1 MLFEDFV
8 DTSESL
14 FNTALKDLTKL
25 REIEAFMKKSLTS
38 VNDIHE
44 SSLERFEKFCKYFL
58 GISKLPQERAET
70 RLRNGLVMIE
80 KLRKEDLTALPP
92 APQKQVD
99 LDAPVKF
106 AKKVGP
112 FREEKLF
119 RIGITTV
126 RDLLYHFPRLYDD
139 WRRPLS
145 ILNLRPGER
154 VSAIAKIV
162 SVEKRRAKGYTIVT
176 AIVTDG
182 FSNMYLVWF
191 NQDYVYERIQNAK
204 HLAFSGIVKNNYG
217 QFQVVSP
224 DFEVADDSPPKI
236 TPIYDLT
243 AGISQKMMRLM
254 IEANISYVHLIEE
267 SLPQH
272 IIEKRKLLDVKKS
285 VYGIHFP
292 QSEYHMRESKRRL
305 VYEEF
310 FLLEVSQL
318 MTRLKFQS
326 KGGIAKK
333 FQGELS
339 QKFIKSLPFE
349 LTNAQKRSIVEIE
362 NDLSKPLA
370 MNRLLQG
377 DVGSG
382 KTVVAEAAM
391 LDVIESGFQVAFMV
405 PTYVLATQHYE
416 RLKADLQSQDRTV
429 GLLTGATSPSEK
441 AKIKEDISHGEL
453 KIVVGTHAL
462 IQKDVSFNN
471 LGLVIIDEQHKFGVK
486 QREALMSKGKAVD
499 TLVMTATPIPRTL
512 SMTYYGD
519 LDVTVVD
526 EMPVGR
532 KKPKTLLVNNARRD
546 EIFEFVKKEIDQGTG
561 VFWISPLIEESDK
574 INVKA
579 AKEIYEEFIKGP
591 FSNYNVGLL
600 HGKMPSEEKREVME
614 RFRKKEV
621 QILVSTTVIEVGID
635 IPHANIMV
643 IEHPERFGLAQLHQ
657 LRGRIG
663 RAGDKSYCFLVTT
676 GAEAD
681 RLRYFV
687 HTFDGFSLSEYDLKL
702 RGPGEF
708 LGTRQHG
715 LPEFKISDLSKDA
728 DVLFDAREDA
738 KKLLSDDPNLNSYPN
753 LLKEIKR
760 RYGERVKFVEVG

>member
-14 FNTALKDLTKL
+14 FKLALKDRTKL
-25 REIEAFMKKSLTS
+25 REIETFMKSSLTS
-38 VNDIHE
+38 VNDVHE
-44 SSLERFEKFCKYFL
+44 SSSDRFEKFCKYFL
-58 GISKLPQERAET
+58 GMSKLPQERAET
-70 RLRNGLVMIE
+70 RLKNGMVMIE
-80 KLRKEDLTALPP
+80 KLRKENLTALPP
-92 APQKQVD
+92 IPQKQID

-139 WRRPLS
+139 WRHPLS
-145 ILNLRPGER
+145 ILNLRVGER
-154 VSAIAKIV
+154 VSAIAEV
-162 SVEKRRAKGYTIVT
+162 VNVEKRRVKGYTIVT

-191 NQDYVYERIQNAK
+191 NQDYVYERIQDAK
-204 HLAFSGIVKNNYG
+204 NLAFSGIVKNNYG

-254 IEANISYVHLIEE
+254 IETNISFVHLIKEP
-267 SLPQH
+267 LPQY
-272 IIEKRKLLDVKKS
+272 IIEKRNLLGVKKT

-292 QSEYHMRESKRRL
+292 KSEYHMRESKRRL
-305 VYEEF
+305 VYEEL
-310 FLLEVSQL
+310 FLLEASQL

-326 KGGIAKK
+326 KGGIPKK
-333 FQGELS
+333 FQGKLS
-339 QKFIKSLPFE
+339 QKFIESLPFK
-349 LTNAQKRSIVEIE
+349 LTNAQKRAISEIE
-362 NDLSKPLA
+362 HDLSKPIA

-382 KTVVAEAAM
+382 KTVVAESAM
-391 LDVIESGFQVAFMV
+391 LHVIESGFQVAFMV
-405 PTYVLATQHYE
+405 PTYVLASQHYE
-416 RLKADLQSQDRTV
+416 RLKADLQSQDITIE
-429 GLLTGATSPSEK
+429 LLTGSTSPSEK
-441 AKIKEDISHGEL
+441 SRIKESISRGNV

-519 LDVTVVD
+519 LDVTVID

-532 KKPKTLLVNNARRD
+532 KKPKTLLVSNSRRD
-546 EIFEFVKKEIDQGTG
+546 EVFEFVKKEISKGTG
-561 VFWISPLIEESDK
+561 VFWISPLVEESDK
-574 INVKA
+574 IDVKA
-579 AKEIYEEFIKGP
+579 AKEIYEEFVKGP
-591 FSNYNVGLL
+591 FSNYSVGLL
-600 HGKMPSEEKREVME
+600 HGKMPSEEKIKVME

-663 RAGDKSYCFLVTT
+663 RAGDKSYCFLITT
-676 GAEAD
+676 GTEVE

-715 LPEFKISDLSKDA
+715 LPEFKIADLFKDA
-728 DVLFDAREDA
+728 DVLFEAREDA
-738 KKLLSDDPNLNSYPN
+738 KELLNGDPNLDSHPD
-753 LLKEIKR
+753 LLEEIRR